1 MGYEDDPYRDEDG
14 EPLMYPDMPSDGDES
29 SEPLEEDWRKE
40 RSPTP
45 VVDACSGEEGQTKK
59 SRKRLIKKSNIA
71 DNPVDLEDDASAL
84 DYGDGKSRKSL
95 PGEAADDSK
104 LQRRKKLKDGWQQRE
119 KKSKLEMNVRKS
131 PRSGGKGASPGEFH
145 ARGSDAEM
153 VKEMWE
159 SIAGADSE
167 DDQEGV
173 RTKDDDAFIDDTGVD
188 PADRC
193 GSDGEAGSA
202 GDAPQA
208 EEGEE
213 DDEIKQ
219 LFNIGKKKSKKTEKT
234 AEETA
239 MVVEQFMARLEVAAE
254 EDAELNRQ
262 AKPAINKLKLMPML
276 TEVLSKRQ
284 LQQEFLDRG
293 VLSVLKNWLEPLPNG
308 CLPNINVRTALLNIL
323 IDLPIDVEQHDR
335 KEQLKRSGL
344 GKVIMFLSRSEE
356 ETTSNKRLAR
366 ELVDKWSRSI
376 FQKSTRL
383 EDLKAYDDERVP
395 IRKPST
401 KMAAGNSGG
410 FQSGDDDFDLVGFS
424 QEPKSGQS
432 APRQHVSLPEAVAL
446 DFVVRP
452 QSKID
457 PEEVRARAKQVKQD
471 NHRMKMNK
479 KLQQLKG
486 PRKKP
491 MQAQRLSV
499 EGRGMV
505 KFF

>member
-1 MGYEDDPYRDEDG
+1 
-14 EPLMYPDMPSDGDES
+14 MYPDMPSDGDES
-29 SEPLEEDWRKE
+29 SEPLQEDWRKE

-45 VVDACSGEEGQTKK
+45 VVDADSGEEVKTKK
-59 SRKRLIKKSNIA
+59 GRKRLIKKSNIA
-71 DNPVDLEDDASAL
+71 ENSIDLEGASPL
-84 DYGDGKSRKSL
+84 DYGNGRSGKPP
-95 PGEAADDSK
+95 PGEAADDGK
-104 LQRRKKLKDGWQQRE
+104 LQKRKKLKDGWQQKE
-119 KKSKLEMNVRKS
+119 KKSKAEMNVRKIS
-131 PRSGGKGASPGEFH
+131 RSSGKSVSSGEFH

-173 RTKDDDAFIDDTGVD
+173 RTKDDDAFIDDSGVD
-188 PADRC
+188 PADRY

-219 LFNIGKKKSKKTEKT
+219 LFTIGKRKNRRTERT

-262 AKPAINKLKLMPML
+262 AKPAINKLKLMPTL
-276 TEVLSKRQ
+276 TDVLSKRQ

-308 CLPNINVRTALLNIL
+308 CLPNINVRTALLNLL

-344 GKVIMFLSRSEE
+344 GKVIMFLSRSDE
-356 ETTSNKRLAR
+356 ETTSNKKLAR
-366 ELVDKWSRSI
+366 ELVDKWSRPI
-376 FQKSTRL
+376 FQKSTRF
-383 EDLKAYDDERVP
+383 EDMKTYDDERVP
-395 IRKPST
+395 IRKSSA
-401 KMAAGNSGG
+401 KMAAGNAGG
-410 FQSGDDDFDLVGFS
+410 FQSRDDDLDLVGFS
-424 QEPKSGQS
+424 HEPKSGQS
-432 APRQHVSLPEAVAL
+432 ASRQQVSRPEAVAL
-446 DFVVRP
+446 DFLVRP
-452 QSKID
+452 QSKVD
-457 PEEVRARAKQVKQD
+457 PEEVRTRAKQVKQD
-471 NHRMKMNK
+471 NYRMKMNK
-479 KLQQLKG
+479 KLQQLKA
-486 PRKKP
+486 PRRKP
-491 MQAQRLSV
+491 MQAHKLSV
-499 EGRGMV
+499 EGRGLV